1 MKELLNEKVEH
12 ISLGFGVVTEIKDE
26 RIYVQFKDN
35 IDVKAFPYPDVFGK
49 FLKVMNTTIENSI
62 LEELHIKQEQIEFQ
76 RKEKDRKIAELE
88 EEVTKIKDTKKKSA
102 SRSKKKIS

>member
-1 MKELLNEKVEH
+1 MKKLLNEKVKH

-35 IDVKAFPYPDVFGK
+35 IDVKAFLYPDAFGK
-49 FLKVMNTTIENSI
+49 FLKVMNPTLQNSI
-62 LEELHIKQEQIEFQ
+62 SEELHIKQEQIEFQ

-88 EEVTKIKDTKKKSA
+88 EEVRKIKDTKKKTA